1 MANDL
6 VTIEDSTI
14 MSMLS
19 DVKYTSAIPCLYNK
33 LEIFRVGVTGCGACA
48 RKRQARQRTEMAK
61 IKSCLAAL
69 SNEKKAELKQLLGA
83 AKLRVTYVNAGGQVV
98 ALTF

>member
-6 VTIEDSTI
+6 VVIEDSTI
-14 MSMLS
+14 LSMLADS
-19 DVKYTSAIPCLYNK
+19 KYTTAIPCLYNK
-33 LEIFRVGVTGCGACA
+33 LEVFRAGNTTCGECA
-48 RKRQARQRTEMAK
+48 RKRQARQRNEMAK
-61 IKSCLAAL
+61 IKTCLAAL

-83 AKLRVTYVNAGGQVV
+83 TKLRVTYVNHSGQVV